1 MVDTSYATSTNG
13 SGTQIRG
20 RIAKRTAAVS
30 SSSSRLN
37 LAFLSDLDDRIKE
50 LVSARASN
58 ATKDIEIEVYKQRV
72 FELEQRLELGSVDL
86 ASSCSLCPVE
96 RIRSAIQSKQIE
108 KLVAEN
114 VELRATINMLR
125 NNTNN
130 SVNELVTTTATNH
143 LKVNHNIMQVHD
155 TTAMRESPKAVTA
168 FPQPSFRPP
177 LPNPTNIHHDPMDSE
192 SDTPSRPC
200 IQPVHPLL
208 QPIPHSSQP
217 NSQLSADPIPNMNA
231 PPTSLFP
238 SPNSSSST
246 RQSNETS
253 LLKST
258 LSHLPSFTSKEART
272 LIDELCILVTEKQSG
287 NAELFWRTKDNLAKL
302 GEIARTR
309 EERRVLWR
317 VVGDVYLINNI
328 MNPPPSLTLPPEQT
342 TTTTT
347 TTTTS
352 TTPPNNNHRPFDP
365 HSNRGRR
372 KTNSEPASKRIA
384 QNRENQRIHRERKA
398 AYLADLEQK
407 VVQLSSL
414 TSSSTSTPTTPSAT
428 DSKLALALA
437 RINELEA
444 EVAFLK
450 QTSGALVV
458 ASGLLP
464 CASCVA
470 ERIKTTVQMD
480 QIRNL
485 EARLAQIEAENVLL
499 KGIIATPPGTVSPLV
514 PGSGGTA
521 NGSTLF
527 GDFSMD
533 MELDALFASLIPP
546 DEMNRSSEELFGPL
560 EIESARIA
568 LSAVD
573 SLKDK
578 KEAVDTMFETYLAQ
592 SRVSNPKEARKLIFK
607 SVRAIVQLLDEC
619 SILDRSKVAEIFS
632 VFQAR
637 NALHERHFSKLSAP
651 LPSSKPKQPLD
662 LSKLPA
668 EMMIVRDMM
677 HKIPSFACK
686 EARDLIDE
694 MCILSTKR
702 PFDDDL
708 LFQSKHVL
716 YKLEALCTT
725 VDERANM
732 WIAVEVAR
740 EGLRKDLTDLMER
753 MEKIEISE

>member
-1 MVDTSYATSTNG
+1 
-13 SGTQIRG
+13 
-20 RIAKRTAAVS
+20 
-30 SSSSRLN
+30 
-37 LAFLSDLDDRIKE
+37 
-50 LVSARASN
+50 
-58 ATKDIEIEVYKQRV
+58 
-72 FELEQRLELGSVDL
+72 
-86 ASSCSLCPVE
+86 
-96 RIRSAIQSKQIE
+96 
-108 KLVAEN
+108 
-114 VELRATINMLR
+114 
-125 NNTNN
+125 
-130 SVNELVTTTATNH
+130 
-143 LKVNHNIMQVHD
+143 
-155 TTAMRESPKAVTA
+155 
-168 FPQPSFRPP
+168 
-177 LPNPTNIHHDPMDSE
+177 
-192 SDTPSRPC
+192 
-200 IQPVHPLL
+200 
-208 QPIPHSSQP
+208 
-217 NSQLSADPIPNMNA
+217 
-231 PPTSLFP
+231 
-238 SPNSSSST
+238 
-246 RQSNETS
+246 
-253 LLKST
+253 
-258 LSHLPSFTSKEART
+258 
-272 LIDELCILVTEKQSG
+272 
-287 NAELFWRTKDNLAKL
+287 
-302 GEIARTR
+302 
-309 EERRVLWR
+309 
-317 VVGDVYLINNI
+317 

-347 TTTTS
+347 TSTTTS
-352 TTPPNNNHRPFDP
+352 TTPPNNNHRTFDP

-407 VVQLSSL
+407 VAQLSSL
-414 TSSSTSTPTTPSAT
+414 SSSSTSTPTTPSAT

-450 QTSGALVV
+450 QTSGALDLVV

-499 KGIIATPPGTVSPLV
+499 KGIIATPPGTVSQSV

-521 NGSTLF
+521 NGNGLF